1 MDINEANKVEQIIR
15 KIVEENTDKSLDEI
29 KRMVKEE
36 LRRRDQTKGRQDLK
50 EQIAPKVGTEEI
62 IEIIT
67 TKGLLRKGE
76 NVQEEDREEER

>member
-1 MDINEANKVEQIIR
+1 
-15 KIVEENTDKSLDEI
+15 
-29 KRMVKEE
+29 MVKEE

-50 EQIAPKVGTEEI
+50 EQMAPKVGTEEI

-67 TKGLLRKGE
+67 TKGLLRKGG

>member
-29 KRMVKEE
+29 KRMVKME
-36 LRRRDQTKGRQDLK
+36 LRRRDQTKGRQDLG
-50 EQIAPKVGTEEI
+50 EQVAPKVGTEEI

-67 TKGLLRKGE
+67 TKGLLRKGG
-76 NVQEEDREEER
+76 NVQEEDRGER